1 MLCFSTFY
9 FKACGLQVALGPDFS
24 LSWVKGSCALGLL
37 SRKERRTSFPACG
50 TSSQHFLPALL
61 AQTLIVAPSGGNL
74 EQLPYRPRAS
84 PKAQSGTQGRLE
96 LGCYMVRGGA
106 TPTKNRLQSGT
117 TDYCH
122 AEYRPHITSYFGFP
136 RQARNFLL
144 KKPKPKPIVEAKE
157 IKRWARVWACKP
169 SGSFD
174 FRGKDEKH

>member
-1 MLCFSTFY
+1 MSGVIESVLCFSTFY

-96 LGCYMVRGGA
+96 LGCYMVGGGGDA
-106 TPTKNRLQSGT
+106 YK
-117 TDYCH
+117 
-122 AEYRPHITSYFGFP
+122 E
-136 RQARNFLL
+136 QAPVRYY
-144 KKPKPKPIVEAKE
+144 
-157 IKRWARVWACKP
+157 
-169 SGSFD
+169 
-174 FRGKDEKH
+174 